1 MEKIRTLI
9 VDDEEPGRT
18 RVLELLKRDD
28 DIQVVGIAC
37 DGREAV
43 SAINDSQVDIVFLD
57 VQMPLLDGFGVLRE
71 IPPNRAPIPI
81 FVTAFD
87 KFAIRA
93 FEAHA
98 LDYLLK
104 PFSDERFEDALV
116 HAKNQ
121 VRSHAAGSVQLHLA
135 RFLEES
141 ANEKSHLDRIILR
154 NSGRI
159 TFLNVAHIDWI
170 EAEGVYIYLH
180 VGQKKVL
187 YRATLGQ
194 IQQKLDPHRFV
205 RISRSVTVN
214 VDRIRELH
222 QHTNGSYIVVL
233 RDGIELALTKG
244 YRSDIENWLKQSL

>member
-1 MEKIRTLI
+1 M
-9 VDDEEPGRT
+9 V
-18 RVLELLKRDD
+18 
-28 DIQVVGIAC
+28 
-37 DGREAV
+37 
-43 SAINDSQVDIVFLD
+43 
-57 VQMPLLDGFGVLRE
+57 LLDGFGVLRE
-71 IPPNRAPIPI
+71 IAANRTPIPI

-154 NSGRI
+154 NTGRL
-159 TFLNVAHIDWI
+159 TFL
-170 EAEGVYIYLH
+170 
-180 VGQKKVL
+180 
-187 YRATLGQ
+187 
-194 IQQKLDPHRFV
+194 
-205 RISRSVTVN
+205 
-214 VDRIRELH
+214 
-222 QHTNGSYIVVL
+222 IVPN
-233 RDGIELALTKG
+233 THC
-244 YRSDIENWLKQSL
+244 

>member
-18 RVLELLKRDD
+18 RVLQLLKRDD

-43 SAINDSQVDIVFLD
+43 SAINDSPVDIVFLD

-87 KFAIRA
+87 SFAIRA

-104 PFSDERFEDALV
+104 PFSDERFEDALT

-121 VRSHAAGSVQLHLA
+121 VKSHAAGSLQFHLA
-135 RFLEES
+135 PFLQQP
-141 ANEKSHLDRIILR
+141 ANEKSHLARILLP
-154 NSGRI
+154 NTGRI
-159 TFLNVAHIDWI
+159 TFLNNAHIDWL
-170 EAEGVYIYLH
+170 EAE
-180 VGQKKVL
+180 
-187 YRATLGQ
+187 
-194 IQQKLDPHRFV
+194 
-205 RISRSVTVN
+205 SV
-214 VDRIRELH
+214 
-222 QHTNGSYIVVL
+222 
-233 RDGIELALTKG
+233 
-244 YRSDIENWLKQSL
+244 